1 MIVIGEW
8 GLLKKRS
15 LRSVSDFGLFNTLFL
30 TQASLVTTAYKKSPI
45 HFVYQASFFCDP
57 VGIRTPNLRIRNA
70 MLYPV
75 ELQGHFLLK
84 ASSKR
89 TAKILTFLSNATILE
104 VFHKKVGIKKSA
116 AVARVDRLDKSRQTS
131 FAITDADPP
140 VFIPEPG

>member
-1 MIVIGEW
+1 
-8 GLLKKRS
+8 
-15 LRSVSDFGLFNTLFL
+15 
-30 TQASLVTTAYKKSPI
+30 
-45 HFVYQASFFCDP
+45 
-57 VGIRTPNLRIRNA
+57 

-104 VFHKKVGIKKSA
+104 VFHKKDGNKKSA
-116 AVARVDRLDKSRQTS
+116 TVARVDRLDKSRQTS

>member
-1 MIVIGEW
+1 MPP
-8 GLLKKRS
+8 L
-15 LRSVSDFGLFNTLFL
+15 L
-30 TQASLVTTAYKKSPI
+30 TQASLVTTAHKKSPI

-104 VFHKKVGIKKSA
+104 VFHQMVRIKKSA
-116 AVARVDRLDKSRQTS
+116 TVARVDRLDKSRQTS